1 MIRVLRRE
9 AVTELSKDPV
19 FTDRWAR
26 LCRPDMGPFVRP
38 VWAELWRRHFGRDSE
53 PILIVGCDGKDLS
66 TAWAIWPLEV
76 LPDGSVEQ
84 LGGREITDYAGPATL
99 PSEVSRLAREAAPV
113 LRTLPHEPKGIHLEA
128 LPSDL
133 GFHEPFSDALAE
145 SGASV
150 EVRLDEACPVLDLPS
165 SFEDYLG
172 ALDRKH
178 RHELRRKL
186 RRFRSEA
193 GEPVV
198 RRSNPAS
205 LERDLDLFFAWHRSS
220 RGAKGGFLAKGYEGF
235 FRDLARVAASE
246 GWLML
251 SFLEVEERPLSALF
265 AFEMEGTVFLYN
277 AAHDPSC
284 RSLSPGIVHL
294 ATEIRLGIE
303 RGIRQFDFLQGTER
317 YKFEL
322 GARPRMLVTLDASF

>member
-9 AVTELSKDPV
+9 AITEHFNDPV
-19 FTDRWAR
+19 FAEQWTR

-38 VWAELWRRHFGRDSE
+38 VWAKLWRSHFGRDSE
-53 PILIVGCDGKDLS
+53 PILIVGCDGEDLS
-66 TAWAIWPLEV
+66 RPWAVWPLEV
-76 LPDGSVEQ
+76 LSDGSLEQ
-84 LGGREITDYAGPATL
+84 LGGREVTDYAGPAAL
-99 PSEVSRLAREAAPV
+99 PSEVSRLAREVAPL
-113 LRTLPHEPKGIHLEA
+113 LRALPHGPKGIHLEA

-133 GFHEPFSDALAE
+133 GFHGPFSDALAQ

-150 EVRLDEACPVLDLPS
+150 EVRMDEACPVLDLPS
-165 SFEDYLG
+165 TFEDYLG
-172 ALDRKH
+172 ALDKKH

-186 RRFRSEA
+186 RKFRSEA

-205 LERDLDLFFAWHRSS
+205 LETDLDLFFEWHRSS
-220 RGAKGGFLAKGYEGF
+220 RGAKGGFLSKGYEGF
-235 FRDLARVAASE
+235 FRDLARVASSE

-251 SFLEVEERPLSALF
+251 SFLEVEGRPVSALF
-265 AFEMEGTVFLYN
+265 AFEMEDRVFLYN
-277 AAHDPSC
+277 SAHDPSC

-294 ATEIRLGIE
+294 ATEIRLGIT
-303 RGIRQFDFLQGTER
+303 RGIRHLDFLQGTER

-322 GARPRMLVTLDASF
+322 GARPRVLVTLDASF